1 MTANNPYLIP
11 VHDLMHKAGTMRRV
25 NLEIQVPD
33 ALDNS
38 VVAVE
43 KGAEIVVDGR
53 LESVHE
59 GILVS
64 ANVSG
69 EAKTECS
76 RCLDPLKLE
85 VDVEF
90 QELFA
95 YSLTDEDDL
104 VITDETID
112 LEQVVRDAV
121 VLSLPFNPLCSSDC
135 LGLCVDCGVKLSENP
150 QHEHEAPVD
159 PRWNALKNL
168 ME

>member
-1 MTANNPYLIP
+1 MHKSGTLRRIELTFPAPESFDNAIVTIP
-11 VHDLMHKAGTMRRV
+11 VGT
-25 NLEIQVPD
+25 EID
-33 ALDNS
+33 
-38 VVAVE
+38 
-43 KGAEIVVDGR
+43 IDGR

-59 GILVS
+59 GILVT
-64 ANVSG
+64 ANVQAQANS
-69 EAKTECS
+69 ECS

-104 VITDETID
+104 VISEESIN

-121 VLSLPFNPLCSSDC
+121 VLSLPFQPICGSDC
-135 LGLCVDCGVKLSENP
+135 EGLCVECGAKLKENP
-150 QHEHEAPVD
+150 QHAHEASVD

>member
-43 KGAEIVVDGR
+43 KGAEIIVDGR

-69 EAKTECS
+69 DAKTECS

-121 VLSLPFNPLCSSDC
+121 V
-135 LGLCVDCGVKLSENP
+135 
-150 QHEHEAPVD
+150 
-159 PRWNALKNL
+159 
-168 ME
+168 

>member
-1 MTANNPYLIP
+1 
-11 VHDLMHKAGTMRRV
+11 MHKAGSLRRV
-25 NLEIQVPD
+25 ELTFPAPE
-33 ALDNS
+33 ALDNGF
-38 VVAVE
+38 AAIPL
-43 KGAEIVVDGR
+43 GGEIDIDGR

-59 GILVS
+59 GILVT
-64 ANVSG
+64 ANVQS

-76 RCLDPLKLE
+76 RCLDPLELE

-104 VITDETID
+104 VISDESID

-121 VLSLPFNPLCSSDC
+121 VLSLPFQPICSSDC
-135 LGLCVDCGVKLSENP
+135 EGLCVECGAKLKENP
-150 QHEHEAPVD
+150 QHAHEAPVD

>member
-1 MTANNPYLIP
+1 
-11 VHDLMHKAGTMRRV
+11 MHKAGSLRRV
-25 NLEIQVPD
+25 ELTFPAPE
-33 ALDNS
+33 ALDNGF
-38 VVAVE
+38 AAIPL
-43 KGAEIVVDGR
+43 GGEIDIDGR

-59 GILVS
+59 GILVT
-64 ANVSG
+64 ANVQS

-76 RCLDPLKLE
+76 RCLDPLELE

-104 VITDETID
+104 VISDESID

-121 VLSLPFNPLCSSDC
+121 VLSLPFQPICSSDC
-135 LGLCVDCGVKLSENP
+135 EGLCVECGTKLKENP
-150 QHEHEAPVD
+150 QHAHEAPVD

>member
-1 MTANNPYLIP
+1 
-11 VHDLMHKAGTMRRV
+11 MHKPGSLRRIE
-25 NLEIQVPD
+25 LDFPVPE

-38 VVAVE
+38 IAAIE
-43 KGAEIVVDGR
+43 AGSEISIDGR

-59 GILVS
+59 GILVT
-64 ANVSG
+64 ANVQG
-69 EAKTECS
+69 EAKSECS
-76 RCLDPLKLE
+76 RCLDPLNLK

-104 VITDETID
+104 VISDETID

-121 VLSLPFNPLCSSDC
+121 VLSLPFQPICSSDC
-135 LGLCVDCGVKLSENP
+135 EGLCVDCGVKLQESP
-150 QHEHEAPVD
+150 QHVHEAPVD

>member
-1 MTANNPYLIP
+1 
-11 VHDLMHKAGTMRRV
+11 MHKAGTLRRIDIEFP
-25 NLEIQVPD
+25 LPE

-38 VVAVE
+38 IAAIKV
-43 KGAEIVVDGR
+43 GDQIVIDGR

-69 EAKTECS
+69 EAETVCS
-76 RCLDPLKLE
+76 RCLDPLKLD

-95 YSLTDEDDL
+95 YSLTDEDGL
-104 VITDETID
+104 IITDETID

-121 VLSLPFNPLCSSDC
+121 VLSLPFQPICSSDC
-135 LGLCVDCGVKLSENP
+135 EGLCIDCGLKIADNP
-150 QHEHEAPVD
+150 QHVHEAPVD

>member
-1 MTANNPYLIP
+1 MTNPYLVQ
-11 VHDLMHKAGTMRRV
+11 VHDLMYKAGALRRIELKFPSPEV
-25 NLEIQVPD
+25 FDNAIASIPVGSEID
-33 ALDNS
+33 
-38 VVAVE
+38 
-43 KGAEIVVDGR
+43 IDGR

-59 GILVS
+59 GILVT
-64 ANVSG
+64 ANIQA
-69 EAKTECS
+69 EAKSECS

-104 VITDETID
+104 VISEESIN

-121 VLSLPFNPLCSSDC
+121 VLSLPFQPICSSDC
-135 LGLCVDCGVKLSENP
+135 EGLCVDCGTKWVDNP
-150 QHEHEAPVD
+150 QHVHDAPVD

>member
-1 MTANNPYLIP
+1 MSNPYVVQ
-11 VHDLMHKAGTMRRV
+11 VHDLMHKAGSLRRV
-25 NLEIQVPD
+25 ELTFPAPE
-33 ALDNS
+33 ALDNGF
-38 VVAVE
+38 AAIPL
-43 KGAEIVVDGR
+43 GGEIDIDGR

-59 GILVS
+59 GILVT
-64 ANVSG
+64 ANVQS

-76 RCLDPLKLE
+76 RCLDPLELE

-104 VITDETID
+104 VISDESID

-121 VLSLPFNPLCSSDC
+121 VLSLPFQPICSSDC
-135 LGLCVDCGVKLSENP
+135 EGLCVECGAKLKENP
-150 QHEHEAPVD
+150 QHAHEAPVD

>member
-1 MTANNPYLIP
+1 
-11 VHDLMHKAGTMRRV
+11 MHKAGALRRIELV
-25 NLEIQVPD
+25 FAAPESFDNAIVTIPIGTEID
-33 ALDNS
+33 
-38 VVAVE
+38 
-43 KGAEIVVDGR
+43 IDGR

-59 GILVS
+59 GILVT
-64 ANVSG
+64 ANVQAQANS
-69 EAKTECS
+69 ECS

-104 VITDETID
+104 VISEESIN

-121 VLSLPFNPLCSSDC
+121 VLSLPFQPICSNDC
-135 LGLCVDCGVKLSENP
+135 EGLCADCGTKWVDSP
-150 QHEHEAPVD
+150 QHVHEALGD

>member
-1 MTANNPYLIP
+1 MSSSSPYLIP
-11 VHDLMHKAGTMRRV
+11 VHDLMHKPGSLRRID
-25 NLEIQVPD
+25 LQFEVPE

-38 VVAVE
+38 VVSLTQGTKMV
-43 KGAEIVVDGR
+43 INGR

-64 ANVSG
+64 ANVAS

-76 RCLDPLKLE
+76 RCLDPLNLE
-85 VDVEF
+85 IDVEF

-95 YSLTDEDDL
+95 YSLTEEDDL
-104 VITDETID
+104 IVSDEIID

-121 VLSLPFNPLCSSDC
+121 VLSLPFQPICSEDC
-135 LGLCVDCGVKLSENP
+135 LGLCSECGVKLAENP
-150 QHEHEAPVD
+150 QHAHDAPVD

>member
-1 MTANNPYLIP
+1 MSNPYLVQ
-11 VHDLMHKAGTMRRV
+11 VHDLMHKSGNLRRIE
-25 NLEIQVPD
+25 LTFPAPESF
-33 ALDNS
+33 DNAI
-38 VVAVE
+38 VTIPV
-43 KGAEIVVDGR
+43 GAEIDIDGR

-59 GILVS
+59 GILVT
-64 ANVSG
+64 ANVQAQANS
-69 EAKTECS
+69 ECS

-104 VITDETID
+104 VISDETID

-121 VLSLPFNPLCSSDC
+121 VLSLPFQPICSNDC
-135 LGLCVDCGVKLSENP
+135 EGLCVDCGVKLNESP
-150 QHEHEAPVD
+150 QHVHEAPVD

>member
-1 MTANNPYLIP
+1 
-11 VHDLMHKAGTMRRV
+11 MHKAGSLRRIDI
-25 NLEIQVPD
+25 NFPVPES
-33 ALDNS
+33 LDNS
-38 VVAVE
+38 IASIE
-43 KGAEIVVDGR
+43 KGAQITIDGR

-59 GILVS
+59 GILVT
-64 ANVSG
+64 ANVAGDAVS
-69 EAKTECS
+69 ECS
-76 RCLDPLKLE
+76 RCLDPLKLK

-104 VITDETID
+104 LITDETID

-121 VLSLPFNPLCSSDC
+121 VLSLPFQPICSNDC
-135 LGLCVDCGVKLSENP
+135 QGLCVECGAKMADNP
-150 QHEHEAPVD
+150 QHVHDAPVD

>member
-1 MTANNPYLIP
+1 MSSQSPYLVQ
-11 VHDLMHKAGTMRRV
+11 VHDLVHKSGTMRRI
-25 NLEIQVPD
+25 NLDIVLPD

-38 VVAVE
+38 VVALE
-43 KGAEIVVDGR
+43 KGSKITIDGR

-59 GILVS
+59 GILAS
-64 ANVSG
+64 CNVSG

-76 RCLDPLKLE
+76 RCLEPLNLE

-104 VITDETID
+104 VVTDESIN
-112 LEQVVRDAV
+112 LEQVIRDAV

-135 LGLCVDCGVKLSENP
+135 LGLCAECGANLNESP
-150 QHEHEAPVD
+150 QHEHEASVD

>member
-1 MTANNPYLIP
+1 MHKSGTLRRIELTFPAPESFDNAIVTIP
-11 VHDLMHKAGTMRRV
+11 V
-25 NLEIQVPD
+25 
-33 ALDNS
+33 
-38 VVAVE
+38 
-43 KGAEIVVDGR
+43 GAEIDIDGR

-59 GILVS
+59 GILVT
-64 ANVSG
+64 ANVQAQANS
-69 EAKTECS
+69 ECS

-104 VITDETID
+104 VISEEAIN

-121 VLSLPFNPLCSSDC
+121 VLSLPFQPICSNDC
-135 LGLCVDCGVKLSENP
+135 EGLCVDCGTKWVDNP
-150 QHEHEAPVD
+150 QHVHEAPVD

>member
-1 MTANNPYLIP
+1 MTSPYLIP
-11 VHDLMHKAGTMRRV
+11 VHDLMHKAGTLRRIDI
-25 NLEIQVPD
+25 EFEAPE

-38 VVAVE
+38 IAAIPV
-43 KGAEIVVDGR
+43 GGEIVITGR

-59 GILVS
+59 GILVT
-64 ANVSG
+64 ANVQA
-69 EAKTECS
+69 EANSECS

-104 VITDETID
+104 VISDETID

-121 VLSLPFNPLCSSDC
+121 VLSLPFQPICSNDC
-135 LGLCVDCGVKLSENP
+135 EGLCVDCGVKMADNP
-150 QHEHEAPVD
+150 QHVHEAPVD

>member
-1 MTANNPYLIP
+1 
-11 VHDLMHKAGTMRRV
+11 MHRPGALRRIE
-25 NLEIQVPD
+25 LTFPAPE
-33 ALDNS
+33 ALDNGFT
-38 VVAVE
+38 AIA
-43 KGAEIVVDGR
+43 KGAEIDIDGR
-53 LESVHE
+53 VESVHE
-59 GILVS
+59 GVLVT
-64 ANVSG
+64 ANVQS

-76 RCLDPLKLE
+76 RCLDPLELD

-104 VITDETID
+104 VITDDSID

-121 VLSLPFNPLCSSDC
+121 VLSLPFQPICSSDC
-135 LGLCVDCGVKLSENP
+135 EGLCVECGAKLKENP
-150 QHEHEAPVD
+150 QHVHEAPVD